1 MTVSLLPAVAL
12 VTGRPSARPRPTR
25 PGRTGS
31 SSQPCPRSPAGSP
44 VGPPLVAPGSQC
56 SESLAPV
63 GQTSP
68 AQPSHDHDRR
78 CEPFLSEYDCLAC
91 KNLKFFK
98 GLHPK
103 PSWVFSNYNF
113 CSCRERRSTFLVGG
127 RK

>member
-1 MTVSLLPAVAL
+1 MLRISSSGLALCLYTLSVFPGTFLKLQAVLCRRAFSLASSSTFLACSC
-12 VTGRPSARPRPTR
+12 RN
-25 PGRTGS
+25 RTGS

-78 CEPFLSEYDCLAC
+78 CEPFLSEYDCLVC
-91 KNLKFFK
+91 
-98 GLHPK
+98 
-103 PSWVFSNYNF
+103 
-113 CSCRERRSTFLVGG
+113 
-127 RK
+127 